1 MSSISNSIAT
11 SLGVG
16 SGINSAQIVSD
27 LTAAVRGPKEAAIN
41 TKVALNNARISG
53 LASASS
59 ALTNFAKSLTDLVD
73 GTGFSGQPASNDPTI
88 VGVSLLPGGVPKG
101 LPAQIEVEQL
111 AASQTNESG
120 FLAAKTT
127 AVGMGKLT
135 LTAGGKDYA
144 IEITSSNNTLEG
156 LAAAI
161 NASGSGVG
169 ASVVTDNRGARLV
182 LKGQTGA
189 ANGFSIAP
197 GTADADLQRF
207 ATTGTAS
214 TMTQKSTALDSII
227 NVDGVEMR
235 NSSNTVDTA
244 IPYIRIDLNKA
255 APGTSVTV
263 ASTEPTTTMRD
274 LVTEFVS
281 AYNTLRTALNTA
293 TAVGDDAS
301 SSGPLIGDSGVR
313 DMVRQL
319 SRLSS
324 SVLATSGPYRTLG
337 DLGVG
342 TNRDGTL
349 KVDTA
354 QLDAAI
360 AANPAAVTQMLN
372 PTVTS
377 DTNPGLAGAVTK
389 VSDALL
395 GTDGALKNSS
405 AKYDNLK
412 KAYAEQ
418 LEKLN
423 ADMENYEERLSAVYS
438 AMDTKLAALKA
449 TQSYLDQQIK
459 VWTGSNS

>member
-41 TKVALNNARISG
+41 AKVDLNNARISG

-59 ALTNFAKSLTDLVD
+59 ALTNFGKSLTDLVD

-101 LPAQIEVEQL
+101 LPAQIEVAQL

-120 FLAAKTT
+120 FLAANTT
-127 AVGMGKLT
+127 AVGLGTLT
-135 LTAGGKDYA
+135 LTEGSKSYT
-144 IEITSSNNTLEG
+144 ITVTSANNTLEG

-169 ASVVTDNRGARLV
+169 ASVVTDNRGSRLV

-189 ANGFSIAP
+189 ANGFSLAA

-207 ATTGTAS
+207 ATSGAAS
-214 TMTQKSTALDSII
+214 TMTQKSTAVDSII
-227 NVDGVEMR
+227 NIDGVEMR

-255 APGTSVTV
+255 EPGTSVTL
-263 ASTEPTTTMRD
+263 ASTQPTTTMRD
-274 LVTEFVS
+274 LVTNFVAS
-281 AYNTLRTALNTA
+281 YNTLRTALNAA
-293 TAVGDDAS
+293 TAVGDDS
-301 SSGPLIGDSGVR
+301 KSSGALIGDSGVR
-313 DMVRQL
+313 DMMRQL

-324 SVLATSGPYRTLG
+324 TSLAASGPYRTLS

-349 KVDTA
+349 KLDTA

-360 AANPAAVTQMLN
+360 AADPAAVTQMLN
-372 PTVTS
+372 PSVTS
-377 DTNPGLAGAVTK
+377 DANPGLAGAVTK
-389 VSDALL
+389 VSDQLL
-395 GTDGALKNSS
+395 GTNGSLKNAST
-405 AKYDNLK
+405 KYDNLK
-412 KAYAEQ
+412 KAYAAQ
-418 LEKLN
+418 LDKLN
-423 ADMENYEERLSAVYS
+423 TDMTNYEERLSAVYS

-459 VWTGSNS
+459 VWTGSNN